1 MFKMDAR
8 SNINEALRNFKDW
21 RVNVPLATA
30 KALTFTGQAVQAA
43 EKQEMPRVFDRP
55 TPFTLNSLYLKPA
68 TWADLSV
75 RVFFKDLR
83 SRDHYLLPQIE
94 GGKRDRKLFER
105 YLHNRGLMGQYW
117 YAVPGERADLDAYG
131 NMSRGQLVRIMSALQ
146 AIPDGGG
153 RQGYLMNRSAAS
165 AARRARSKKPKALV
179 NYFVGR
185 PSPKDPMGVWERVGK
200 TGLRPILI
208 FVKAPRYKKRF
219 DFYGIANN
227 VATREFPLN
236 LDRTLRSVSNMTTA
250 VAA

>member
-83 SRDHYLLPQIE
+83 WKAHYLVPQVE
-94 GGKRDRKLFER
+94 GGNRPLKRFEQM
-105 YLHNRGLMGQYW
+105 LQSRGLMPVGMF
-117 YAVPGERADLDAYG
+117 AVPGSRADIDAYG
-131 NMSRGQLVRIMSALQ
+131 NMSRGQLVKILSALN
-146 AIPDGGG
+146 ALPET
-153 RQGYLMNRSAAS
+153 GYLANRSAAS
-165 AARRARSKKPKALV
+165 AARRARSKKPKALT

-185 PSPKDPMGVWERVGK
+185 PTPKDPIGVWERVGK

-208 FVKAPRYKKRF
+208 FVKTPRYKKRF

-236 LDRTLRSVSNMTTA
+236 LDRTLRSASNMTTA